1 MGKNENGTTVAK
13 IIISIVFI
21 VWFMGSL
28 FGMMVCSKLDGGTGL
43 MLALIGQYFLVFGI
57 MGVVGSIKK
66 RPFPAIILL
75 FPLVGIAL
83 IICGV
88 IMYIDMQNA
97 AQMIYEA
104 APYLLAGIFPVTGVL
119 MIISATSE
127 IRHLKRVCTVEV
139 QAKCISVETRWTQG
153 GKGRRTKRVHMPVY
167 SVYYNG
173 REYTARNDVYTN
185 MNDYQVGN
193 YYPIM
198 INPLNPEE
206 FLDANSRKGNIVT
219 LVLGIIFVAVLIPII
234 VYM

>member
-28 FGMMVCSKLDGGTGL
+28 FGGTGL

-97 AQMIYEA
+97 AQMIYEM

-153 GKGRRTKRVHMPVY
+153 GKGRRTKRVQMP
-167 SVYYNG
+167 STIM
-173 REYTARNDVYTN
+173 E
-185 MNDYQVGN
+185 GN
-193 YYPIM
+193 
-198 INPLNPEE
+198 
-206 FLDANSRKGNIVT
+206 T
-219 LVLGIIFVAVLIPII
+219 LSGMMCIQT
-234 VYM
+234 

>member
-1 MGKNENGTTVAK
+1 
-13 IIISIVFI
+13 
-21 VWFMGSL
+21 
-28 FGMMVCSKLDGGTGL
+28 
-43 MLALIGQYFLVFGI
+43 
-57 MGVVGSIKK
+57 
-66 RPFPAIILL
+66 
-75 FPLVGIAL
+75 
-83 IICGV
+83 
-88 IMYIDMQNA
+88 MYIDMQNA

-173 REYTARNDVYTN
+173 REYTVRNNVYTN

-206 FLDANSRKGNIVT
+206 FLDANNRKGNIVT

>member
-1 MGKNENGTTVAK
+1 MNENGTNAAK
-13 IIISIVFI
+13 IIISIIFI

-57 MGVVGSIKK
+57 MGVVGGIKK

-75 FPLVGIAL
+75 FPLVGSAL

-88 IMYIDMQNA
+88 IMYADMKNA
-97 AQMIYEA
+97 AHMIYEA

-153 GKGRRTKRVHMPVY
+153 GEGRRTKRVHMPVY

-173 REYTARNDVYTN
+173 REYTVQNDVYTN

-193 YYPIM
+193 YYSIM

-206 FLDANSRKGNIVT
+206 FLDANNRKGNIVT

-234 VYM
+234 IYM